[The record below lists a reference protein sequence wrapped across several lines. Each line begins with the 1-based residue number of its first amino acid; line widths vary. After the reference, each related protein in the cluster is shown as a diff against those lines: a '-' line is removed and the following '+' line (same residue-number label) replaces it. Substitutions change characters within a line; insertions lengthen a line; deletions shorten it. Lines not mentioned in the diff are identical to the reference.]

1 VEAPARR
8 FGGLPARLAA
18 GGAAA
23 SLSRT
28 GIAVTALALA
38 VATVIGIG
46 VMIESFRGSV
56 ADWLDETLQSDF
68 YLRLEPGS
76 AAQTSTALDAGA
88 IGSLRTLPGVAGF
101 SLSRF
106 LRVPTESGWIQ
117 LRAFEPG
124 PRGWGLRIIEGD
136 PQAALAAFRSGRSVV
151 VSESFARHRG
161 LAVGDT
167 LALPAAAGPVAFGVA
182 GIFRDYSSERGAIVM
197 RLEAFRRGWGDDG
210 LTGVGIYLREGADAD
225 TLRRQLEHFAAAS
238 GVLQLA
244 ARDELRAASMRIFE
258 RTFTITEV
266 LRWLAGLVAFFGI
279 LSALLA
285 LELERIR
292 EIGVLRAIGFTP
304 IQLRR
309 QVLTQTG
316 LLGLVAGLIAIPLGV
331 TLAALLVFVIN
342 ERAFGWS
349 MAFVIPPRALAG
361 GILLAL
367 AAALAAGIAPAVR
380 MPRVPL
386 AAALREE

>member
-1 VEAPARR
+1 
-8 FGGLPARLAA
+8 
-18 GGAAA
+18 
-23 SLSRT
+23 
-28 GIAVTALALA
+28 
-38 VATVIGIG
+38 
-46 VMIESFRGSV
+46 MIESFRGSV

-68 YLRLEPGS
+68 YLRLEPGTPP
-76 AAQTSTALDAGA
+76 QHSTALDADA
-88 IGSLRTLPGVAGF
+88 IARLRAVRGVAGL
-101 SLSRF
+101 SLSRS
-106 LRVPTESGWIQ
+106 LQIPTESGGIQ

-151 VSESFARHRG
+151 VSESFARHRR
-161 LAVGDT
+161 LAVGET
-167 LALPAAAGPVAFGVA
+167 LALPAAAGPVAFEVA
-182 GIFRDYSSERGAIVM
+182 GIFRDYSSERGAVVV
-197 RLEAFRRGWGDDG
+197 RLEAFRREWNDHG
-210 LTGVGIYLREGADAD
+210 LTGVGIYLRERADAGAV
-225 TLRRQLEHFAAAS
+225 RRQLERFAAAS

-244 ARDELRAASMRIFE
+244 ARDELRAASMQIFE

-266 LRWLAGLVAFFGI
+266 LRWLAGLVAFLGI

-285 LELERIR
+285 LELERTR
-292 EIGVLRAIGFTP
+292 EIGVLRAIGFVP
-304 IQLRR
+304 MQLRR
-309 QVLTQTG
+309 LVLTQTG

-349 MAFVIPPRALAG
+349 MAFVISPRVLAG
-361 GILLAL
+361 SILLAL